1 MRPLGNRVKA
11 KGFTLDRL
19 LDTIVGVPRDEL
31 IDRVIDYKS
40 DPRWREHV
48 IHEVVLVVAPIVTD
62 FANLHALQVVI
73 VADEGVHVAV
83 QALQVVDRR
92 RVELDLDEVFRVC
105 YSKTRRHGGAD

>member
-1 MRPLGNRVKA
+1 MKLFQYIPIALVLGLLVLPSL
-11 KGFTLDRL
+11 FTWFFGDP
-19 LDTIVGVPRDEL
+19 I
-31 IDRVIDYKS
+31 KS
-40 DPRWREHV
+40 SFWDLP
-48 IHEVVLVVAPIVTD
+48 IIVTD

-105 YSKTRRHGGAD
+105 YSKTSRHRAD